1 MGQSIIISSPLYILS
16 SKQVYSPLNLPVLNS
31 IQYECLSLFVCIH
44 DNILN
49 NKDSLHWPEMRVINV
64 I

>member
-16 SKQVYSPLNLPVLNS
+16 SKQVYSPLNLSVPSS
-31 IQYECLSLFVCIH
+31 IQYECRSLFVCIH
-44 DNILN
+44 ENILN
-49 NKDSLHWPEMRVINV
+49 NKDSLHWPEMRVMNV

>member
-1 MGQSIIISSPLYILS
+1 MGQSIIISYPLYILS
-16 SKQVYSPLNLPVLNS
+16 SKQVYSPLNLSVLNS
-31 IQYECLSLFVCIH
+31 IQYECHFLFVCIH

-49 NKDSLHWPEMRVINV
+49 NKDSFHWPEMRLMNV